1 MKNPQLNRLE
11 QQVSATLQEGDV
23 LFISIDAFLYKQ
35 VAKGTGSW
43 CSHVGFAI
51 KENNQWLVVESKVP
65 VVSKTPLR
73 KFLSRTCNG
82 EVMVRRLKQ
91 PLTATEIEQLKQSAD
106 KLSATLPTTLYHL
119 GFDFDSKR
127 QFCSKF
133 VHLVYKDALGI
144 ALGKAQTLEQLLQEN
159 PQASVRFWRCWFLG
173 FIPWKRQTLTPASQ
187 INDPQL
193 NTVFCTV

>member
-1 MKNPQLNRLE
+1 MKDNDLNRLE
-11 QQVSATLQEGDV
+11 KQVTAQLEEGDI

-35 VAKGTGSW
+35 VARGTGSW
-43 CSHVGFAI
+43 SSHVGFAI
-51 KENNQWLVVESKVP
+51 KEDNQWLVIESKVP

-82 EVMVRRLKQ
+82 EVSVRRLRQ
-91 PLTATEIEQLKQSAD
+91 PLTKSEITQLKSSAE
-106 KLSATLPTTLYHL
+106 KLASNLSNKLYHL

-133 VHLVYKDALGI
+133 VHLVYQDALGI
-144 ALGKAQTLEQLLQEN
+144 KLGKVETLRQLLNDN

-173 FIPWKRQTLTPASQ
+173 FIPWERQTLTPASQ
-187 INDPQL
+187 LTDPQL
-193 NTVFCTV
+193 DTIFCTV

>member
-1 MKNPQLNRLE
+1 MKNTHLNSLE
-11 QQVSATLQEGDV
+11 QQVTATLQEGDII
-23 LFISIDAFLYKQ
+23 FISIDAFLYKQ

-43 CSHVGFAI
+43 SSHVGFAI
-51 KENNQWLVVESKVP
+51 KEDNQWMVIESKVP
-65 VVSKTPLR
+65 FVCKTPLR

-82 EVMVRRLKQ
+82 EVMVRRLQQ
-91 PLTATEIEQLKQSAD
+91 PLSSIEIAKLKHSAE

-119 GFDFDSKR
+119 GFDFDSDR

-144 ALGKAQTLEQLLQEN
+144 ELGKAQTLEQLLEEN

-173 FIPWKRQTLTPASQ
+173 FIPWKRKTLTPASQ
-187 INDPQL
+187 IEDSQL
-193 NTVFCTV
+193 NTIFCTV

>member
-1 MKNPQLNRLE
+1 MTQPSNNTLE
-11 QQVSATLQEGDV
+11 QRLINTLQEGDI

-43 CSHVGFAI
+43 SSHVGFAI
-51 KENNQWLVVESKVP
+51 KEDNQWFVIESKVP
-65 VVSKTPLR
+65 VVCKTPLG

-91 PLTATEIEQLKQSAD
+91 PLSAADIDQLKASSAKLAN
-106 KLSATLPTTLYHL
+106 KLSNKLYHL
-119 GFDFDSKR
+119 GFDFESER

-133 VHLVYKDALGI
+133 VHLVYKDALNI
-144 ALGKAQTLEQLLQEN
+144 KLGKAQTLEQLLQEN

-173 FIPWKRQTLTPASQ
+173 FIPWQRKTLTPASQ
-187 INDPQL
+187 ITDDQL
-193 NTVFCTV
+193 NTVFTTV

>member
-1 MKNPQLNRLE
+1 MKNANLNTLE
-11 QQVSATLQEGDV
+11 QQVAATLQEGDI
-23 LFISIDAFLYKQ
+23 LFISIDALLYKQ

-51 KENNQWLVVESKVP
+51 REGNQWMVVESKVP

-82 EVMVRRLKQ
+82 EVMVRRLHT
-91 PLTATEIEQLKQSAD
+91 PLRSAQIEQLKQSAD
-106 KLSATLPTTLYHL
+106 KLSATLSTSLYHL
-119 GFDFDSKR
+119 GFDFDSDR
-127 QFCSKF
+127 QYCSKF

-144 ALGKAQTLEQLLQEN
+144 ELGEAKTLEQLLKEN

-193 NTVFCTV
+193 NTIFCTV